1 MLDSFNPFYV
11 TARFLYPLKT
21 SENLEIF
28 FMFSGGIGRDPW
40 HEMGWMFT
48 FFYVK
53 KHFVFIN
60 RTKISCFPC
69 LLEIYEYAQVIG
81 INPGSEPELLHIARE
96 GIVAPLPPDWK
107 PWYDCLVLNLFSLG
121 KSKRMIKCHHSGIP
135 FHTWSDPGG
144 SGISTNLMEVSFQ
157 RFPRNSSSGQIPA

>member
-1 MLDSFNPFYV
+1 MSLVSSYTHWKPRRTSRFSYV
-11 TARFLYPLKT
+11 FRGYRKRSVSWNGLNVYV
-21 SENLEIF
+21 
-28 FMFSGGIGRDPW
+28 FS
-40 HEMGWMFT
+40 
-48 FFYVK
+48 VK
-53 KHFVFIN
+53 KYFVFIN

-81 INPGSEPELLHIARE
+81 INPGSEPELLHIARG

-107 PWYDCLVLNLFSLG
+107 PWYDCVVLNLFSLG

-157 RFPRNSSSGQIPA
+157 RFPRNSSSGQVPA